1 MHASLSADE
10 IRSFDDILPTAVRT
24 CIYNIITYVS
34 RKYAMYTYEAKVT
47 RVVDGDTVHA
57 DINLGFNVVLRD
69 VSLRLL
75 GINAPEMKSETQ
87 EEGKKSRLRLEELV
101 LGKTVVLKTHKDK
114 REKYGRL
121 LAEIWDGDVD
131 INKKLVAEGFAKTY
145 MV

>member
-1 MHASLSADE
+1 
-10 IRSFDDILPTAVRT
+10 
-24 CIYNIITYVS
+24 
-34 RKYAMYTYEAKVT
+34 MYTYEAKIT

-69 VSLRLL
+69 VSLRLF
-75 GINAPEMKSETQ
+75 GINAPEMKGETH
-87 EEGKKSRLRLEELV
+87 EEGKKSQSRLEGLV
-101 LGKTVVLKTHKDK
+101 LGKVVVLKTHKDK

-131 INKKLVAEGFAKTY
+131 VNKKLVAEGFAKPF